1 MPKEKRCRAKNW
13 FITENN
19 PTEQSIQRYKELD
32 CEWLLLCKEH
42 QDQDNQT
49 PHIHV
54 AVCFK
59 GKRDQKA
66 LKKLFPRADLE
77 VMRGSPQ
84 DAKTYMTKEDEEPF
98 EKGNM
103 PLSGG
108 QKTKK
113 KWEDA
118 YQAALEGRFDDIP
131 RDMYVCH
138 DRAFHRVYEEN
149 QKDPSM
155 EEMGDDD
162 LKDHFLWLWGPT
174 GTGKSHLARQISK
187 NLGCE
192 EPYLKGL
199 NKWWN
204 GYKCQW
210 VTIIDEADPKRCEH
224 LAGFFKQWCDKWPT
238 QGEVK
243 CGNFPCMRPHYI
255 IVTSNYSIADC
266 FPNEN
271 DWMPLKRRF
280 TEHELRSKREPFQ
293 WPRNPEKKEGPGA
306 AAPPGNIIPVE
317 QETSEVEGSI
327 PEETQPLEEIEE
339 AEEPLLKR
347 ARILND

>member
-1 MPKEKRCRAKNW
+1 MPKEKRCQAKNW
-13 FITENN
+13 CFTLNNYTPEEEN
-19 PTEQSIQRYKELD
+19 RLKELD
-32 CEWLLLCKEH
+32 CEYMIFGHEH
-42 QDQDNQT
+42 LEDGT
-49 PHIHV
+49 PHLQG
-54 AVCFK
+54 AMCFK

-66 LKKLFPRADLE
+66 LKKLFPRMHLE
-77 VMRGSPQ
+77 VMKGSVQ
-84 DAKTYMTKEDEEPF
+84 ASKDYCTKEDETGYF
-98 EKGNM
+98 EKGII
-103 PLSGG
+103 PVSGG
-108 QKTKK
+108 QKNKK
-113 KWEDA
+113 RWEEA

-131 RDMYVCH
+131 RDMYLCH

-280 TEHELRSKREPFQ
+280 TEHELRNKGEPFA
-293 WPRNPEKKEGPGA
+293 WPRAPEIKESGA
-306 AAPPGNIIPVE
+306 AAPPGNTIPGE
-317 QETSEVEGSI
+317 QELPAVEGSI
-327 PEETQPLEEIEE
+327 PEETQTLEEIEE

-347 ARILND
+347 ARVLEE